1 MKDFP
6 VALQL
11 YSVRED
17 MEADFAGT
25 LQKVKEIGYDG
36 VEFAGLFGHDTPFA
50 YFQTKPGTVMQARH
64 KKKSFLYWIKL
75 PGLEIASFFVCVN
88 II

>member
-36 VEFAGLFGHDTPFA
+36 VEFAGLFGHDAREVNKMCKDAGLVPISAHVPFQWA
-50 YFQTKPGTVMQARH
+50 GRLCPEDSSQRG
-64 KKKSFLYWIKL
+64 
-75 PGLEIASFFVCVN
+75 CVGP
-88 II
+88 